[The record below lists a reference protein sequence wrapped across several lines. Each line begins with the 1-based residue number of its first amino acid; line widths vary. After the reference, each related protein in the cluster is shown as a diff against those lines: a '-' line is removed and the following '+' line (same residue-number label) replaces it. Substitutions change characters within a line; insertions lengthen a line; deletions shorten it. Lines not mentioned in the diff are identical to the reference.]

1 MWWMW
6 VGRSEMMRCQEKK
19 DAAAA
24 MGEKRSKSFFVTPQ
38 LLCRMGWMNGGKGGR
53 EGNDVAARLAVAGL
67 TIQQATVVHPP
78 GMAWDGL
85 AWGWAARSPFGPDDE
100 YPILD
105 PFSLRNPPRPRPRPP
120 RPRPRPRPHRHRR
133 RRRRRRLPP
142 SRFCVS
148 QHPRRHSCS
157 TTHKRC
163 RIPDLDFQTVG
174 KVLC

>member
-1 MWWMW
+1 MW

-105 PFSLRNPPRPRPRPP
+105 PFSLRNPPRPRPR
-120 RPRPRPRPHRHRR
+120 RPRPRPRPHRHRH

-142 SRFCVS
+142 SRFRVS